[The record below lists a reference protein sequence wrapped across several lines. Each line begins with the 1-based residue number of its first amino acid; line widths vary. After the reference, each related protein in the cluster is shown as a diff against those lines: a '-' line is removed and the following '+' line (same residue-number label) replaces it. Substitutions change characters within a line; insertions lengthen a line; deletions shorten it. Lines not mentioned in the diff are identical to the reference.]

1 MKRKPCSVP
10 ALSNA
15 VDGRLEAA
23 LCFQSVLLSDDHFK
37 ICRICS
43 YSPSFA
49 PDLNNL

>member
-1 MKRKPCSVP
+1 MKRKTCSLP
-10 ALSNA
+10 ALSNT

-23 LCFQSVLLSDDHFK
+23 PCLQSVLLSDYHFK

-43 YSPSFA
+43 YSPSLA